1 MMSQLTLFRPDSEL
15 DEPTIL
21 PFRIDRRQNGVSSPH
36 FTVARAKAI
45 HQNQSCPDCRSAA
58 VDPIELNDGLYD
70 RFGRRV
76 PGTATVVAFHCNC
89 CKHEWSAK

>member
-1 MMSQLTLFRPDSEL
+1 MMSQLSLFRPEVDS

-21 PFRIDRRQNGVSSPH
+21 PFRIDQRHNATPTAH
-36 FTVARAKAI
+36 FTLARAKTI
-45 HQNQSCPDCRSAA
+45 HQNQSCPECHSAA

-89 CKHEWSAK
+89 CKHEWSSK